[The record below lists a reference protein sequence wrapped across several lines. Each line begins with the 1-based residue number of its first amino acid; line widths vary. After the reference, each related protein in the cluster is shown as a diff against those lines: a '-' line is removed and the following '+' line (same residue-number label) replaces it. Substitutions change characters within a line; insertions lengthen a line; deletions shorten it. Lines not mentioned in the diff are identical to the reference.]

1 MKNHKKDDFFLMRTW
16 DSDTMTK
23 GGDWFHLFIRFA
35 GLRNTPWI
43 RDQKDCHLLINA
55 RQAFLRMPRKSRCVF
70 FSVTHGFHV
79 RRGWLYLKF
88 KESGYP
94 LKNVLNIL
102 MSVPWPIALGSVR
115 KRIFQLFGLAVSG
128 ASRSRTSMN
137 GPNQEEAISA
147 PEQRR
152 VHIFLRL
159 QDRKT
164 FYGIG

>member
-1 MKNHKKDDFFLMRTW
+1 MRTW

-43 RDQKDCHLLINA
+43 RGQKDCHLLINA

-115 KRIFQLFGLAVSG
+115 KGYSSCSG
-128 ASRSRTSMN
+128 WQSVA
-137 GPNQEEAISA
+137 
-147 PEQRR
+147 
-152 VHIFLRL
+152 L
-159 QDRKT
+159 QDRGRRWMDPIRKKQFQRLNKGVCT
-164 FYGIG
+164 YSSVYRIGRLFIESGKKWGTLRLVQ

>member
-1 MKNHKKDDFFLMRTW
+1 MRTW

-43 RDQKDCHLLINA
+43 RGQKDCHLLINA
-55 RQAFLRMPRKSRCVF
+55 RQAFLRMPRKSRWVF

-115 KRIFQLFGLAVSG
+115 KGYSSCSG
-128 ASRSRTSMN
+128 WQSVA
-137 GPNQEEAISA
+137 
-147 PEQRR
+147 
-152 VHIFLRL
+152 L
-159 QDRKT
+159 QDRGRRWMDPIRKKQFQRLNKGVCT
-164 FYGIG
+164 YSSVYRIGRLFIESGKKWGTLRLVQ

>member
-1 MKNHKKDDFFLMRTW
+1 MRTW
-16 DSDTMTK
+16 DSDTDDGRWGLISSFYTICWAAEYAMNKRSK
-23 GGDWFHLFIRFA
+23 GLPSAHKCASGFSQDAKEIEMRLLLSHS
-35 GLRNTPWI
+35 WI
-43 RDQKDCHLLINA
+43 
-55 RQAFLRMPRKSRCVF
+55 
-70 FSVTHGFHV
+70 HV